1 MCAAQAQMPLP
12 RSRTAVCC
20 EHLSDPELKTLLS
33 HAEAGRKTVEV
44 YVWQGGERNFVK
56 APSQPPR
63 QPAAEA
69 GGVALANPPV
79 VVPNLQAVLAEI
91 GNCPE
96 KNPSH
101 PQEGKFKCAVL
112 VVMVALFILL
122 IIGMQNSG
130 EDKDRPR
137 NQGDD
142 NQSFAFVIFW
152 FVLVILFLL
161 CFVQRVVYR
170 LKEYTYKRHEI
181 FRDIFRRHLY
191 PGVEYRLS
199 RRGFVMVV
207 VLDPTVRGGMPH
219 EHSENLAF
227 NVGGQAG
234 GPHRFA
240 LNNNL
245 NRSVEM
251 QREPI
256 IRPPINMGEAGAKV
270 PLQPSAPKQDPV
282 QFDEEDKEPT
292 TP

>member
-1 MCAAQAQMPLP
+1 MCAAQTPTSLP
-12 RSRTAVCC
+12 RSRTALCC
-20 EHLSDPELKTLLS
+20 EHLSDPELKTLLV

-44 YVWQGGERNFVK
+44 YVWQGGERNYVK
-56 APSQPPR
+56 ATSQPHR
-63 QPAAEA
+63 HPAAEGA
-69 GGVALANPPV
+69 GVALANPPV
-79 VVPNLQAVLAEI
+79 VVPNLQVVLAEI
-91 GNCPE
+91 SNCPE

-122 IIGMQNSG
+122 IIGMQDSG
-130 EDKDRPR
+130 TDKDHPR
-137 NQGDD
+137 NRDDD
-142 NQSFAFVIFW
+142 NKSFAFVVFW

-207 VLDPTVRGGMPH
+207 LLDPTIRGGMPH

-227 NVGGQAG
+227 NVGGQTG
-234 GPHRFA
+234 GPNRFA

-245 NRSVEM
+245 NRSVEI

-256 IRPPINMGEAGAKV
+256 IRPPINMGEAGSKV
-270 PLQPSAPKQDPV
+270 PLQASAPKQEPV
-282 QFDEEDKEPT
+282 QFDEEEKEPA